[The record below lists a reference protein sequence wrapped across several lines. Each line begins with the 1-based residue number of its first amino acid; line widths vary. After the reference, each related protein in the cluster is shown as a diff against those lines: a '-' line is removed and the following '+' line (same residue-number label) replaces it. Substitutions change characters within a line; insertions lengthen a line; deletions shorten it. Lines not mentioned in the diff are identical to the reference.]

1 MAISGSQAFMPDV
14 GDIVQEAYERAGLEL
29 RSGYDLRSARRS
41 INLLTLEWQNRG
53 INLWTVEEVN
63 LGTLT
68 KSDPSYDLSA
78 GTISVLDMILRLDA
92 GSVSKQMDY
101 SLSLIS
107 QSTYAT
113 IPNKLQEGRPLQY
126 YLERREVLD
135 VQADGTD
142 RADRIILWPV
152 PDSSTAYQ
160 IRYWRLKRIDDAG
173 TGAANTMEIPGRFLP
188 ALVSGL
194 AYQIALKRPEAAQ
207 KLGMLKQDYEQQFS
221 LAAEEDREKATI
233 RFVPMSYQT

>member
-1 MAISGSQAFMPDV
+1 M
-14 GDIVQEAYERAGLEL
+14 
-29 RSGYDLRSARRS
+29 
-41 INLLTLEWQNRG
+41 
-53 INLWTVEEVN
+53 
-63 LGTLT
+63 
-68 KSDPSYDLSA
+68 
-78 GTISVLDMILRLDA
+78 
-92 GSVSKQMDY
+92 
-101 SLSLIS
+101 
-107 QSTYAT
+107 
-113 IPNKLQEGRPLQY
+113 QY

-135 VQADGTD
+135 VAADGTD
-142 RADRIILWPV
+142 RVDSIILWPV

-173 TGAANTMEIPGRFLP
+173 TNAANTMEIPGRFLP

-207 KLGMLKQDYEQQFS
+207 KLSILKQDYEQQFS